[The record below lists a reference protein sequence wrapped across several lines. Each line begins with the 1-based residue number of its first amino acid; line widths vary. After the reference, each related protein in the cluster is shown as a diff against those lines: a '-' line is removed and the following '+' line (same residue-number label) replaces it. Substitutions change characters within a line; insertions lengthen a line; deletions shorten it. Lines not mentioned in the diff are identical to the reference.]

1 MRKGDAWHS
10 IQKIKNIMDFCFF
23 LSYNLYVCFSC
34 TSLFFFR
41 VFSRLRLSTLRNIDS
56 SLPNEPQGELSVV
69 KMHLKWFNGT
79 KGFGFL
85 VPDEGNFDAFLH
97 ITTLQQAGLHSI
109 GEGAILMCRVFNGP
123 KGCQVREVLEVL
135 DKGAMS
141 TIPQMDEENGT
152 VTMGGLVKW
161 YKPEKGFGF
170 IIPDDGMKDV
180 FVHKT
185 LLEKIDIE
193 ELEAGQR
200 VLVTLKFVD
209 KGREAVD
216 LKLVK

>member
-1 MRKGDAWHS
+1 MLQDN
-10 IQKIKNIMDFCFF
+10 IQ
-23 LSYNLYVCFSC
+23 SVPPEEG
-34 TSLFFFR
+34 
-41 VFSRLRLSTLRNIDS
+41 LST
-56 SLPNEPQGELSVV
+56 V
-69 KMHLKWFNGT
+69 KMHLKWFNGA

-109 GEGAILMCRVFNGP
+109 GEGAILMCEVFQGD
-123 KGCQVREVLEVL
+123 KGCQVREIIEVL
-135 DKGAMS
+135 DKGAAS
-141 TIPQMDEENGT
+141 TIPVIDEETGT

-180 FVHKT
+180 FIHKT
-185 LLEKIDIE
+185 LLDKLEIP

-200 VLVTLKFVD
+200 VNVTLKFVD

-216 LKLVK
+216 IKII

>member
-1 MRKGDAWHS
+1 MLHNNVQNTEAAPP
-10 IQKIKNIMDFCFF
+10 QEE
-23 LSYNLYVCFSC
+23 
-34 TSLFFFR
+34 
-41 VFSRLRLSTLRNIDS
+41 LSTAKL
-56 SLPNEPQGELSVV
+56 
-69 KMHLKWFNGT
+69 HLKWFNGA

-85 VPDEGNFDAFLH
+85 VPEDGKYDAFLH

-109 GEGAILMCRVFNGP
+109 GEGAILMCKITNGE
-123 KGCQVREVLEVL
+123 KGRQVREVIEVI
-135 DKGAMS
+135 DKGALS
-141 TIPQMDEENGT
+141 TIPEMDEETGT
-152 VTMGGLVKW
+152 ITMGGLVKW

-185 LLEKIDIE
+185 LLDKLGLE

-200 VLVTLKFVD
+200 VRVTLKIVD

-216 LKLVK
+216 LEVVR